1 MSDDSD
7 DFDAVTANAKNE
19 EQLAGV
25 DQDIMSSSSE
35 ESEDEPDEETKDDE
49 KEDEG
54 DDNDDIDEL
63 AKNLV
68 MFKNKPEKGGSR
80 PSTPTDVSLSSSW
93 LNIVFNIRKT

>member
-1 MSDDSD
+1 
-7 DFDAVTANAKNE
+7 
-19 EQLAGV
+19 
-25 DQDIMSSSSE
+25 MSSSSE
-35 ESEDEPDEETKDDE
+35 ESEDEPDEETKEEE

-80 PSTPTDVSLSSSW
+80 PSTPTDVSMASFAFLTCAHDTVSIQP
-93 LNIVFNIRKT
+93 LV